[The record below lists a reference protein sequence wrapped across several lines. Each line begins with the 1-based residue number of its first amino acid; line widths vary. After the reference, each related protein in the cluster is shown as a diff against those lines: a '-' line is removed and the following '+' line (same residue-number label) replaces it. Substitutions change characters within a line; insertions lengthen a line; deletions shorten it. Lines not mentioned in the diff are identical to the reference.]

1 MRKEEPGVSANL
13 PWFSKNAVTL
23 GAVAALSV
31 GVLAACSGNS
41 SSSTSSSSSTASSTA
56 SASTAASAGG
66 TGPITIGISLSLTGD
81 FSADGLAFQQGYK
94 LWAKDVNAAG
104 GIMGRQVQLTILN
117 DTSSPNQVVTNYNT
131 LISADHV
138 DLTFGPFSSLLTAP
152 ASAVAARNGYAFVEG
167 AGGAPSVFATTAD
180 EDDHNVFDVSLPV
193 ADELMPFVNYIES
206 LGSAADHKLTAA
218 YPMANDPFA
227 DPPVQL
233 AQQKLQALG
242 VKTVYSSIFPEEV
255 SSYAA
260 PALAVAQKQPD
271 IVVLGST
278 DVPTVQAFM
287 KGFQQQHFTPKM
299 FIAAA
304 GPDQGAAFIS
314 AVGAGNATGMM
325 VPDGWYGGYKNAA
338 SEKMVAEYDAAN
350 KTTPSEVN
358 ADVAEAYSVG
368 QVVEQAIVNNHGVVN
383 NAAIIKY
390 LHSGVTLQTVQGPV
404 QFNSLGEN
412 GASAAFVFQWQ
423 DNGTAFNQVLPVSDA
438 ASKPIIATKPAWTG
452 PVG

>member
-31 GVLAACSGNS
+31 GVLAACS
-41 SSSTSSSSSTASSTA
+41 SSSSSTTSSGSTA
-56 SASTAASAGG
+56 
-66 TGPITIGISLSLTGD
+66 PITIGISLSLTGD

-104 GIMGRQVQLTILN
+104 GIMGRQVKLTILN

-167 AGGAPSVFATTAD
+167 AGGAPSVFDTTAD

-193 ADELMPFVNYIES
+193 ADELIPFVNYIAS
-206 LGSAADHKLTAA
+206 LGHAADTKLTAA

-233 AQQKLQALG
+233 AQQKLEALG
-242 VKTVYSSIFPEEV
+242 VKTVYSNIFPEEV
-255 SSYAA
+255 SSYTA
-260 PALAVAQKQPD
+260 PALAVAQKKPD

-304 GPDQGAAFIS
+304 GPDQGASFIK

-325 VPDGWYGGYKNAA
+325 VANGWYGGYKNAESA
-338 SEKMVAEYDAAN
+338 KMVAEYDAAN

-423 DNGTAFNQVLPVSDA
+423 DNGTAFNQVLPASDS
-438 ASKPIIATKPAWTG
+438 ASKPIIAAKPAWAG

>member
-1 MRKEEPGVSANL
+1 MSANL

-31 GVLAACSGNS
+31 GVLAACSGSNS
-41 SSSTSSSSSTASSTA
+41 SSTTTTPGSSSTA
-56 SASTAASAGG
+56 SASTAAGASA
-66 TGPITIGISLSLTGD
+66 TPIKIGISLSLTGD
-81 FSADGLAFQQGYK
+81 FSTDGVAFEQGYK

-104 GIMGRQVQLTILN
+104 GIMGRQVKLIILN

-167 AGGAPSVFATTAD
+167 AGGAPSVFNTTAN
-180 EDDHNVFDVSLPV
+180 EDDHNVFDVSLPI
-193 ADELMPFVNYIES
+193 ADELIPFVNYIAS

-242 VKTVYSSIFPEEV
+242 VKTVYSNIFPEEV

-260 PALAVAQKQPD
+260 PALAVAQSKPD
-271 IVVLGST
+271 IVLLGST

-304 GPDQGAAFIS
+304 GPDQGKPFIS
-314 AVGAGNATGMM
+314 AVGAGNADAMM
-325 VPDGWYGGYKNAA
+325 VPNSWYGGYKNAE
-338 SEKMVAEYDAAN
+338 SEKMVTEYIAQYGGSASDIQ
-350 KTTPSEVN
+350 

-368 QVVEQAIVNNHGVVN
+368 QVVQQAITATGSVD
-383 NAAIIKY
+383 NAGIIKY
-390 LHSGVTLQTVQGPV
+390 LHAGHTLQTVQGSV

-412 GASAAFVFQWQ
+412 GAAVAFIFQWQ
-423 DNGTAFNQVLPVSDA
+423 NNGTKFTQVLPASDP
-438 ASKPIIATKPAWTG
+438 ASVPILTTKPAWTG

>member
-31 GVLAACSGNS
+31 GVLAACSGSNS
-41 SSSTSSSSSTASSTA
+41 SSTTTPGSSSTA
-56 SASTAASAGG
+56 SASTAAGG
-66 TGPITIGISLSLTGD
+66 SKAPITIGISLSLTGD
-81 FSADGLAFQQGYK
+81 FSTDGVAFQQGYE

-104 GIMGRQVQLTILN
+104 GIMGRQVKLIILN

-152 ASAVAARNGYAFVEG
+152 ASSVAARNGYAFVEG
-167 AGGAPSVFATTAD
+167 AGGAPSVFNTTAN
-180 EDDHNVFDVSLPV
+180 EDDHNVFDVSLPI
-193 ADELMPFVNYIES
+193 ADELIPFVNYIAS

-233 AQQKLQALG
+233 AEQKLEALG
-242 VKTVYSSIFPEEV
+242 VKTVYTKIFPEEV

-260 PALAVAQKQPD
+260 PALAVAQSKPD

-278 DVPTVQAFM
+278 DVPTVQAFV

-304 GPDQGAAFIS
+304 GPDQGKPFIQ
-314 AVGAGNATGMM
+314 AVGAGNADAMM
-325 VPDGWYGGYKNAA
+325 VPNSWYGGYKNNE
-338 SEKMVAEYDAAN
+338 SQKMVTEYIAQYGGTA
-350 KTTPSEVN
+350 SGIQ

-368 QVVEQAIVNNHGVVN
+368 QVVQQAITATGSVD
-383 NAAIIKY
+383 NAGIIKY
-390 LHSGVTLQTVQGPV
+390 LHAGHTLQTVQGSV

-412 GASAAFVFQWQ
+412 GAAVAFIFQWQ
-423 DNGTAFNQVLPVSDA
+423 NNGTKFTQILPTSDPGSVPVLT
-438 ASKPIIATKPAWTG
+438 TKPAWTG